1 MTPTRNQHI
10 TLLRIGNLY
19 SIEPGQS
26 LQSSVAAD
34 MIHFVRK
41 HGTEPKRI
49 LVHPDVISEV
59 GVLEVVSKD
68 NGTVYRARVEA
79 DPAIGK
85 KTYLIE
91 GGEDGAR

>member
-26 LQSSVAAD
+26 LACSVAAD
-34 MIHFVRK
+34 MVHFVRK
-41 HGTEPKRI
+41 HGTEPTRI
-49 LVHPDVISEV
+49 LVHPDVITEV
-59 GVLEVVSKD
+59 GTLEVVSKD
-68 NGTVYRARVEA
+68 NGDVYRAKVES

-91 GGEDGAR
+91 GGEECH